1 MKYRLF
7 LYTFE
12 YQKHKKMTISEQ
24 LKKARNDCGLTQ
36 WELKEK
42 SKLSLDTINRI
53 ENGRN
58 ANPTVE
64 VLRML
69 SKALNDFKFE
79 I

>member
-1 MKYRLF
+1 
-7 LYTFE
+7 
-12 YQKHKKMTISEQ
+12 MTIGEQ
-24 LKKARNDCGLTQ
+24 LKKARNDCQLTQ
-36 WELKEK
+36 SQLKDK

-69 SKALNDFKFE
+69 SKALDNYKFE